1 MNKKKIISLFLFS
14 AILIVSFSFINI
26 MISESF
32 FNKSTSDSTDESPN
46 VSTDVPTDEETKEA
60 SAKVQLKQNLDNLKE
75 IRSDDHL
82 LLCNKK
88 VLLDDN
94 YKPNNLVDSNL
105 PFISYVTSRKLNEP
119 TKKAATEMFNAAKK
133 DGISLLG
140 ASGYRS
146 KETQKNLY
154 QSNVKKHGYDYA
166 SKYSAPPRSSEHET
180 GYALDIVSTNHQSL
194 TTAFDKTSAFKWLNE
209 NAYKF
214 GFILRYPKGKE
225 NITSYNYEP
234 WHYRYVGT
242 SHAKSIKENNLTLE
256 EYLSELDSEIQVLT
270 SSLNN

>member
-1 MNKKKIISLFLFS
+1 MNKKKILSLFLFS
-14 AILIVSFSFINI
+14 TLLIAAFSFTNI
-26 MISESF
+26 IISESF
-32 FNKSTSDSTDESPN
+32 FNDSPSSNSNETDEI
-46 VSTDVPTDEETKEA
+46 DVNEEVEEA
-60 SAKVQLKQNLDNLKE
+60 SAKVKVKENLDNLKS
-75 IRSDDHL
+75 IRSDEHL

-88 VLLDDN
+88 VLLSDN
-94 YKPNNLVDSNL
+94 YKPADLVDSNL
-105 PFISYVTSRKLNEP
+105 PFISYVTTRQLNKP
-119 TKKAATEMFNAAKK
+119 TKNAATEMFNAAKSS
-133 DGISLLG
+133 GISLLG

-180 GYALDIVSTNHQSL
+180 GYALDIVTSKHQSL
-194 TTAFDKTSAFKWLNE
+194 TTSFDKTPAFKWLNE
-209 NAYKF
+209 NAHNF

-234 WHYRYVGT
+234 WHYRYVGVN
-242 SHAKSIKENNLTLE
+242 HAKIIKENNLTLE
-256 EYLSELDSEIQVLT
+256 EYLLELDSEIQLLT